1 MNLDNNGNFW
11 RVSGGPAEGP
21 FRSVIP
27 EQAGPPEP
35 APRPW
40 LHLLLF
46 LATIATTTFSGLF
59 LFGSFFSGCLYSVT
73 VLTILGVHELG
84 HYFASR
90 RWGVRATLPYFIPF
104 PPNPYVLSFGTMGAV
119 IKIRSPIP
127 NRNALVDIGA
137 AGPIAGFVVA
147 VIALAAGLSLS
158 EVRTFETPEGLIFS
172 PDGESLL
179 SSWMISLTLGKFPPG
194 ALISL
199 HPIALAGWLGLFITV
214 LNLLPIGQLDGGHI
228 VYALFG
234 RRHTAIGNV
243 ATVFLIL
250 LCLAGPPYGWLNLLR
265 VSDFQTGLKVWA
277 MSRWLG
283 WIFFAVLVRAVLG
296 IHHPPPMD
304 AVTPLEPSR
313 RVIGYI
319 ALAIFVL
326 CFIPVPFG
334 EV

>member
-1 MNLDNNGNFW
+1 MNRDHNGNRW
-11 RVSGGPAEGP
+11 RVSGGPPGGP
-21 FRSVIP
+21 FQPVVP
-27 EQAGPPEP
+27 EQAGPRESS
-35 APRPW
+35 PRLW
-40 LHLLLF
+40 LHALLF

-59 LFGSFFSGCLYSVT
+59 LFGSFFSGCLYSIA

-147 VIALAAGLSLS
+147 VIALVVGLSLS
-158 EVRTFETPEGLIFS
+158 EVQSFETQRGLVFS
-172 PDGESLL
+172 PDGESIL

-194 ALISL
+194 AIISL

-234 RRHTAIGNV
+234 RRHTSIANA
-243 ATVFLIL
+243 ATVLLFL
-250 LCLAGPPYGWLNLLR
+250 LCLAGPPYSWLNVLR
-265 VSDFQTGLKVWA
+265 TSDFHAGLKVWA

-283 WIFFAVLVRAVLG
+283 WIFFAVLVRAILG
-296 IHHPPPMD
+296 IQHPPPMD
-304 AVTPLEPSR
+304 AETPLKPSR
-313 RVIGYI
+313 RVIGYV

-334 EV
+334 EI

>member
-1 MNLDNNGNFW
+1 MDWGNNGN
-11 RVSGGPAEGP
+11 RQGAKPEGP
-21 FRSVIP
+21 FWPVVP
-27 EQAGPPEP
+27 EQAGSPEP
-35 APRPW
+35 SRRPW
-40 LHLLLF
+40 LHALLF
-46 LATIATTTFSGLF
+46 LATVATTTLSGLF
-59 LFGSFFSGCLYSVT
+59 LFGSFFSGCLYSVS

-104 PPNPYVLSFGTMGAV
+104 PPTPYVLSFGTMGAV
-119 IKIRSPIP
+119 IKMRSPIP

-147 VIALAAGLSLS
+147 VIALAVGLSLS
-158 EVRTFETPEGLIFS
+158 EVRTFEAPGGLIFS

-194 ALISL
+194 TLLSI

-234 RRHTAIGNV
+234 RRHTLIANA
-243 ATVFLIL
+243 ATAFLVL

-265 VSDFQTGLKVWA
+265 VSDFQAGLRVWA

-283 WIFFAVLVRAVLG
+283 WIFFAVLVRTVLG
-296 IHHPPPMD
+296 IQHPPPMD
-304 AVTPLEPSR
+304 AETPLKPSR

-319 ALAIFVL
+319 SLAIFVL

>member
-1 MNLDNNGNFW
+1 M
-11 RVSGGPAEGP
+11 SGGPPEGP
-21 FRSVIP
+21 FRPVVP
-27 EQAGPPEP
+27 EQVGPSEP
-35 APRPW
+35 APRLW
-40 LHLLLF
+40 LHALLF
-46 LATIATTTFSGLF
+46 LATIATTTFAGLF
-59 LFGSFFSGCLYSVT
+59 LFRSFFLGCLYSVA

-147 VIALAAGLSLS
+147 VIALIVGLSLS
-158 EVRTFETPEGLIFS
+158 EVQTLETPGGLIFS
-172 PDGESLL
+172 PDGESIL
-179 SSWMISLTLGKFPPG
+179 SSWMISLTLGEFPPG
-194 ALISL
+194 AVISL

-234 RRHTAIGNV
+234 RRHTLIANA
-243 ATVFLIL
+243 ATVLLFL
-250 LCLAGPPYGWLNLLR
+250 LCLAGPPYGWLNVLR
-265 VSDFQTGLKVWA
+265 VSDLHAGLKVWA

-296 IHHPPPMD
+296 IQHPPPMD
-304 AVTPLEPSR
+304 AETPLKPSR
-313 RVIGYI
+313 RVIGYV

-334 EV
+334 EI